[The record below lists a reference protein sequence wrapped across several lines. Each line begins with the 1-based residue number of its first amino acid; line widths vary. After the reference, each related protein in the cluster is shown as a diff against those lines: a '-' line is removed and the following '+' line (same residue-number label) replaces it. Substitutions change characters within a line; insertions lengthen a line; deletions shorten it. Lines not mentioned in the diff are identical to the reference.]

1 MVPCGLDQSAPESD
15 GPADLGRPEYGRSE
29 HGRPEYGR
37 PGRGAG
43 QLPERRRSDARRI
56 DYRTPPPDLC
66 GPAGTK
72 PGAGGGTGHR
82 TRAAQGGASPGE
94 PGEDTLFLFLK
105 SLHQFLTAPQDVATA
120 RSAPPVRSEPSP
132 ATDATAVAEDG
143 GGHRPAPDGPTGPD
157 TPG

>member
-1 MVPCGLDQSAPESD
+1 MVPCGLDQSGPESD
-15 GPADLGRPEYGRSE
+15 GPPDLGRPEYGRTE
-29 HGRPEYGR
+29 HGRPV
-37 PGRGAG
+37 RGAG
-43 QLPERRRSDARRI
+43 KLPERRRPDPRRI

-82 TRAAQGGASPGE
+82 TGVARNGASPDG

-157 TPG
+157 DPV